1 VAYIGTA
8 PTAGQYRKLD
18 SISSSF
24 NGSTTT
30 FTMQVGGQ
38 NVSAGTP
45 AQLLISLGGV
55 IQQPT
60 TDYTV
65 STNSLTFVTAP
76 ASGLSFFAIL
86 MGDALS
92 VGTPAD
98 GSVSTAKLATGLT
111 VDLTSGSA
119 AAPSLTFDANTG
131 LYSPAEDTIGFVEG
145 GVEAA
150 RIDSSGRLLV
160 GTSSSRDVASAG
172 PSIVQIEGSSFRHL
186 SMVQNSN
193 DDNGVTLA
201 FGKSRGT
208 SAGGTTIVQNNDD
221 IARLRFAGANGSDVA
236 TVAAEIQCQIDGTP
250 GVSNDMPGRL
260 TFSTTPDS
268 GSNPLNRLI
277 IKNDGYVI
285 CQEQGQAEAFNLFS
299 PANQCVVYVMSQ
311 ANFSTANT
319 GMRIGRNSGTGRS
332 INAGGTVNASGADY
346 AEYMVKTGDFTIA
359 KSDICGVT
367 ADGLLTPS
375 YVDAV
380 SFVVKSTNP
389 SYVGGDTWGSE
400 DAIGPK
406 PDADDADALAQWEV
420 DFETARQKVDR
431 IAFAGQVPINVTGA
445 TPGQYIVPVQSVDG
459 GIEGVAKDEAN
470 LTLSEY
476 MRAVGKVIA
485 IEDDGRAR
493 IIVKVA

>member
-260 TFSTTPDS
+260 VFSTT
-268 GSNPLNRLI
+268 L
-277 IKNDGYVI
+277 DG
-285 CQEQGQAEAFNLFS
+285 ASS
-299 PANQCVVYVMSQ
+299 P
-311 ANFSTANT
+311 TER
-319 GMRIGRNSGTGRS
+319 MRISNGGRIDTFCTQSVALNVASSLAAGTSDIIYVGKHSGTGS
-332 INAGGTVNASGADY
+332 PGTGTNAIIIYTNGNIQNLNNSYGSLSDQKLKENIVDAASQWNDLKDLQIRKYNFKAETGNQTHTQIGLIAQEVELVSPGLVTESPDRDAEGNDLGTVTKSVNYSVLYMKAVKALQEAMERIEQLE
-346 AEYMVKTGDFTIA
+346 AEMTEVKA
-359 KSDICGVT
+359 Q
-367 ADGLLTPS
+367 
-375 YVDAV
+375 
-380 SFVVKSTNP
+380 
-389 SYVGGDTWGSE
+389 
-400 DAIGPK
+400 
-406 PDADDADALAQWEV
+406 LA
-420 DFETARQKVDR
+420 
-431 IAFAGQVPINVTGA
+431 
-445 TPGQYIVPVQSVDG
+445 
-459 GIEGVAKDEAN
+459 
-470 LTLSEY
+470 
-476 MRAVGKVIA
+476 
-485 IEDDGRAR
+485 
-493 IIVKVA
+493 